1 MNTLLTDL
9 ISLPEVA
16 ALAGVRRPVVT
27 TWRRRHPSF
36 PAPAQVEAG
45 RPLFKARDV
54 VEWLVET
61 NRAVRSTIE
70 PDLRLHLLACLPL
83 QAGASTGVGRR
94 RNLRPQELVG
104 AMTALIC
111 LHHLDDEP
119 LRPAGYTDRQAIDAL
134 RERAAEADWDDQLLR
149 SEIDTL
155 PSDAAW
161 LAEVVDELIEAAWG
175 CAQAYER
182 VLAARQRFGV
192 QALYEEAVTPQ
203 LARLMASL
211 SGARERV
218 DEQGYLQVADYRAG
232 VGDLL
237 MTVRHQLGDH
247 EPVVIRAAD
256 SNPFLVRIL
265 RRRLAVQ
272 GLSRGSWQVATARG
286 LATGISPAD
295 VVLVHVPYR
304 PSESRTDT
312 DPFAEINEV
321 ARGLA
326 PGQTAVV
333 LGPAELLVDALPPYR
348 PAARSRNEL
357 LSTGLVEAVVQLPG
371 GLASFRP
378 GYRTA
383 LWVLRREDPSPWQG
397 RVLLADV
404 SDRALT
410 EHVVDELVVDIV
422 TWRRNGHRP
431 EEHLRAYASQ
441 VNIAD
446 LTAPRRPL
454 TARRPARAR
463 DVVRDGRVTVAEVTE
478 MEVALDDLAGP
489 RPRLRSRLAARDE
502 REQPATRS
510 IAALVRDGHL
520 QIVSGVRIA
529 GDDALTEGHHPVIGP
544 DEVIGRAPIGSRLI
558 DRVIF
563 AERYP
568 RARPTEPGDVIV
580 SLTPTLRAHHDT
592 EGFSVVEFPTRVLRI
607 RPDGRARFT
616 PRVLAALINAAT
628 QRRAPGAVRPSS
640 RLTDLQLA
648 VLPPADVARLDA
660 LLTASEVRRNLARRE
675 LELLDDL
682 DRRAVAG
689 LTDGLLTIAEGPPL
703 TGPPRAEEQD

>member
-1 MNTLLTDL
+1 MKTLLTDL

-27 TWRRRHPSF
+27 TWRRRHPAF
-36 PAPAQVEAG
+36 PAPAEVEAG
-45 RPLFKARDV
+45 RLLFKARDV
-54 VEWLVET
+54 VEWLVGT
-61 NRAVRSTIE
+61 GRAERSTIE

-83 QAGASTGVGRR
+83 QAGVSTGIGRR
-94 RNLRPQELVG
+94 RNLRRHELVG

-111 LHHLDDEP
+111 LYHLDDEP
-119 LRPAGYTDRQAIDAL
+119 LRPDGYTDRQMIDAL
-134 RERAAEADWDDQLLR
+134 RERAAEADWDDELLR

-155 PSDAAW
+155 PPDAGW

-182 VLAARQRFGV
+182 VLAARQRFGIPE
-192 QALYEEAVTPQ
+192 LYEDAITPQ
-203 LARLMASL
+203 LARLMAGL
-211 SGARERV
+211 SGARDRA
-218 DEQGYLQVADYRAG
+218 DEHGHLQVADYRAG
-232 VGDLL
+232 AGDLL
-237 MTVRHQLGDH
+237 MAVRHELGDH
-247 EPVVIRAAD
+247 DPLALHAAD
-256 SNPFLVRIL
+256 PDPFLARVL
-265 RRRLAVQ
+265 RRRLVVQ
-272 GLSRGSWQVATARG
+272 GLSRGSWQVEIGPGPATS
-286 LATGISPAD
+286 TSPAD
-295 VVLVHVPYR
+295 VVLLHLPYR
-304 PSESRTDT
+304 PAESRTDT
-312 DPFAEINEV
+312 NPFAEVNKV
-321 ARGLA
+321 THGLA

-333 LGPAELLVDALPPYR
+333 LGPAELLVDALPPYH

-357 LSTGLVEAVVQLPG
+357 LTTGRVEAVVQLPG
-371 GLASFRP
+371 GLVSFRP

-383 LWVLRREDPSPWQG
+383 LWVLRREEPSPLQG

-410 EHVVDELVVDIV
+410 DRVVDELVVDIV

-446 LTAPRRPL
+446 LTPPRRPL
-454 TARRPARAR
+454 TARRPARVR
-463 DVVRDGRVTVAEVTE
+463 DVVRDGRLTVAEVAE

-502 REQPATRS
+502 REQPVTRS
-510 IAALVRDGHL
+510 IGALVREGHL
-520 QIVSGVRIA
+520 HILSGVRIA
-529 GDDALTEGHHPVIGP
+529 GDDAVAEGHHPLVGP
-544 DEVIGRAPIGSRLI
+544 DEISGLAPIGSRLI
-558 DRVIF
+558 DRAVF

-580 SLTPTLRAHHDT
+580 SLTPTLRAHHDA
-592 EGFSVVEFPTRVLRI
+592 EGFSVVEFPARVVRI

-616 PRVLAALINAAT
+616 PRVLAALINAAP

-640 RLTDLQLA
+640 RLTDLQLPL
-648 VLPPADVARLDA
+648 LPPADVARLDA

-675 LELLDDL
+675 LELLDEL
-682 DRRAVAG
+682 GRRAVAG
-689 LTDGLLTIAEGPPL
+689 LTDGILTIAEGAL
-703 TGPPRAEEQD
+703 AGPPRAEEQD